1 MLNMPKTRHQATRGP
16 CGQNQGYNPETDRKT
31 TIMIRRWRIR
41 NRILL
46 LTMLPA
52 TLIALILGGLF
63 IKTRLADLDNLL
75 VERGLTTARQ
85 LAVAAE
91 FATYTHNREQLLP
104 LTNAVLEEPD
114 IRAVAIYDSRHQ
126 PLVHAGPRL
135 VQEGDLARAMTEETH
150 VQVFSQ
156 ATRLAVPVR
165 LQYYIPPDD
174 LSLNDIIPAP
184 QVRPIGWIILELSHT
199 RTRLAK
205 YQTLVVSLT
214 TLTLGWLLCWFLA
227 VHLSRNITKPI
238 HQIVK
243 AVTALKE
250 NKLETRIHTGSGP
263 ELQLLEDGINAMAE
277 SLGKA
282 YDEMQQ
288 NIEQATEDLRETLE
302 TIEIQNIE
310 LDMARKEALEA
321 SRIKSEFLANMSH
334 EIRTPLNGIIGFT
347 NLLLRSNVSHQ
358 QRDHL
363 KTIQKSSEILL
374 TIIND
379 ILDFSKI
386 EAGKLVLDRT
396 PFQLRE
402 IIEDVLTMLAPAAH
416 QKNLDLAAL
425 VYSDVPKHILGDP
438 LRVKQIIT
446 NLVNNGIK
454 FTQSGE
460 VVVRAMVE
468 EEDGNKVNVKV
479 SVTDTGVGLSRV
491 QQQSLFTAF
500 SQADASTARRFGGT
514 GLGLVISKR
523 LIEQMGGQIGLES
536 ELGKGSTFWFS
547 LPTEISEATD
557 DEELPPFSGERVIY
571 LENQPK
577 TGLAVG
583 HMLED
588 WGIELDR
595 VDDPVQMLER
605 IVEAQREGRGYA
617 LAILGIHRHLLD
629 STQYKQLVS
638 ELEFKHNCRV
648 LLLTPTLELG
658 DKQLP
663 LIAHC
668 SAHLTKPPTYERLYR
683 VVQHLITGSSPEPQ
697 QQEAPFTEEPLPLLA
712 PEGRPRILAVDDNSA
727 NLKLAHVFLTNLGAE
742 TDTASSGFEAL
753 SKIKQRRYDLIFMDV
768 QMPGMDGVETTLKI
782 RQLENGRH
790 TPIIALTAHALAE
803 EKEHLLKSGFD
814 DYLTKPIAE
823 AQLIEVILHKTGHQ
837 LKPQGDQPD
846 QALQEH
852 QTLAPLKPSSRA
864 AQELS
869 VDIAQGVRLAGNK
882 PDLAEELF
890 CMLLDHLDDDYEAIR
905 DLWRDNNRSELLE
918 RVHKLHGATRYCGVP
933 LLRNLAGTLESE
945 LKQDGANIQASV
957 EGLLNEIER
966 IRHWAEHHDWQTEF
980 RTYDVNTAKA
990 NT

>member
-1 MLNMPKTRHQATRGP
+1 
-16 CGQNQGYNPETDRKT
+16 
-31 TIMIRRWRIR
+31 MIKRWRIR

-46 LTMLPA
+46 LAMLPS

-63 IKTRLADLDNLL
+63 IQSRLADLENLL
-75 VERGLTTARQ
+75 IERGLTTARQ

-91 FATYTHNREQLLP
+91 FATYTHHRDQLLP

-135 VQEGDLARAMTEETH
+135 VQEGELAQTLNDSPH
-150 VQVFSQ
+150 VQSFSQ
-156 ATRLAVPVR
+156 ATRLVVPIR

-174 LSLNDIIPAP
+174 LSLNDIVTP
-184 QVRPIGWIILELSHT
+184 QATKATPIGWVVLELSHT

-205 YQTLVVSLT
+205 YQTLVLSLT
-214 TLTLGWLLCWFLA
+214 TLTLGWLLCWVLA
-227 VHLSRNITKPI
+227 AQLSRNITKPI

-347 NLLLRSNVSHQ
+347 SLLLRSTITHQ

-468 EEDGNKVNVKV
+468 EQDGDKVNVKI

-547 LPTEISEATD
+547 LPTEVSGTSD
-557 DEELPPFSGERVIY
+557 DEESQPFRGERIIY

-595 VDDPVQMLER
+595 AEDPAEMLDCIVQ
-605 IVEAQREGRGYA
+605 AQQEGRGYA
-617 LAILGIHRHLLD
+617 LAIIGIHRHLLD
-629 STQYKQLVS
+629 SAQYKQLVS

-663 LIAHC
+663 LIASC
-668 SAHLTKPPTYERLYR
+668 SAHLTKPPSHDRLYR
-683 VVQHLITGSSPEPQ
+683 MVQHLITGSTPESQPAPDEPLA
-697 QQEAPFTEEPLPLLA
+697 EAPPPA
-712 PEGRPRILAVDDNSA
+712 PAPHGRPCILAVDDNSA
-727 NLKLAHVFLTNLGAE
+727 NLKLAHVFLTGLGAE
-742 TDTASSGFEAL
+742 ADTAASGFEAL
-753 SKIKQRRYDLIFMDV
+753 SKVKQRRYDLIFMDV

-803 EKEHLLKSGFD
+803 EKEQLLKSGFD

-823 AQLIEVILHKTGHQ
+823 AQLIEVILHKTGYQ
-837 LKPQGDQPD
+837 LSPQGQQPD
-846 QALQEH
+846 YVPQE
-852 QTLAPLKPSSRA
+852 QQPLAPLKPSSRA
-864 AQELS
+864 AQGVS
-869 VDIAQGVRLAGNK
+869 VDIAQSVRLAGNK

-890 CMLLDHLDDDYEAIR
+890 SMLLNHLDDDYEAIR
-905 DLWRDNNRSELLE
+905 ELWRDNNRSELLE

-933 LLRNLAGTLESE
+933 PLRALAGTLETE
-945 LKQDGANIQASV
+945 LKQGGDNIQATI

-980 RTYDVNTAKA
+980 RNYDVNTANAK
-990 NT
+990 T